1 MISHRHGVAHGVL
14 LVFFLA
20 TAGALGA
27 HGEGTLEIPRSV
39 VAAGG
44 TLPVEGE
51 EFAPE
56 EVVQIRLLGT
66 FDEHDILEVT
76 PDGEGNFSAELEI
89 PADARPGAYRLVA
102 IATDGDEITSL
113 DVRVLE
119 AEPATDAGEDE
130 ASTGGT
136 SEAPEARADDMPV
149 ERSRSGAEWGVIGLI
164 VGLAGGLG
172 VVLVRNGG

>member
-14 LVFFLA
+14 LIFFLA

-56 EVVQIRLLGT
+56 EALQLRLLGT
-66 FDEHDILEVT
+66 FDEYELLEVT

-89 PADARPGAYRLVA
+89 PVDARPGAYRLVA
-102 IATDGDEITSL
+102 IATDADEITSL

-119 AEPATDAGEDE
+119 AELATGPGEGDE
-130 ASTGGT
+130 AVGGT
-136 SEAPEARADDMPV
+136 SEAPEARTDDMPV
-149 ERSRSGAEWGVIGLI
+149 ERSRSGVEWGVIGLI